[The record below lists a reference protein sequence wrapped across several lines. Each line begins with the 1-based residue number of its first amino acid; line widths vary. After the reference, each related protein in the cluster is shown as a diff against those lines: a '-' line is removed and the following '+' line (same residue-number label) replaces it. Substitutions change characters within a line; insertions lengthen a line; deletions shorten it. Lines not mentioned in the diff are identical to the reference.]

1 MDTKKYIGKNV
12 FLLNGQKGIIR
23 SIDFLGGKTRITV
36 KVMDESNLANW
47 KTFSIDEIGV
57 SIFPSYQ
64 QLQEHL
70 EIKRSK
76 SIEQRRAE
84 KERKNLPKYV
94 SQSKNHYQYH
104 VEPPPRK
111 TLPSIIIP
119 KVEVVRQ
126 PRLMTVSECQQVS
139 RILKERNIF
148 ELIHF
153 THVENLPTILEF
165 GLLPLEDQ
173 KTYYISSH
181 HSDASNHFRD
191 AISLSISFPN
201 FKMFYAKH
209 LGMTSDWAVITL
221 SPDILFE
228 NRSKVL
234 FCYENAARFMYE
246 IPEDPEKFIGPKAFN
261 RMFCKNLPTYTSKSV
276 SREELA
282 IPSNYTTDP
291 QAEILYHGKIP
302 VSKIEKIQV
311 SHESTYRKLIQQ
323 VGIDKCNLLLSD
335 SMFRPRIDY
344 TFWKKVNES
353 GK

>member
-1 MDTKKYIGKNV
+1 MDKKKYIGKSV
-12 FLLNGQKGIIR
+12 FLLNGQEGIIR
-23 SIDFLGGKTRITV
+23 SIDFRGGKTIITI
-36 KVMDESNLANW
+36 KVIDESNLTNW
-47 KTFSIDEIGV
+47 KTFSIDDIGV
-57 SIFPSYQ
+57 SIFPSSQ
-64 QLQEHL
+64 QLQEYL
-70 EIKRSK
+70 EK
-76 SIEQRRAE
+76 QRRKITE
-84 KERKNLPKYV
+84 QKNEDEERRILTKITYQAKV
-94 SQSKNHYQYH
+94 SHKQH
-104 VEPPPRK
+104 VGSLLNIKFPIAVDTRH
-111 TLPSIIIP
+111 I
-119 KVEVVRQ
+119 
-126 PRLMTVSECQQVS
+126 RLMTVSECQQVS
-139 RILKERNIF
+139 SILKERNIF

-311 SHESTYRKLIQQ
+311 SHESSYRKLIQQ